1 MPSGRK
7 SAFGKP
13 ILTLTVVAASAEAS
27 NGASAS
33 VSQAVEVRVLAGTAV
48 ATPVSVNPFVVLQ
61 AATQQVQVLAGS
73 AAVRPAAAA
82 TSATLVAAA
91 GMLAA
96 PAAPLVPPKTAAEI
110 AQAEADRARALSDAW
125 LKELEERAK
134 AQWEQLMGG
143 R

>member
-1 MPSGRK
+1 
-7 SAFGKP
+7 
-13 ILTLTVVAASAEAS
+13 
-27 NGASAS
+27 
-33 VSQAVEVRVLAGTAV
+33 VLAGTAV